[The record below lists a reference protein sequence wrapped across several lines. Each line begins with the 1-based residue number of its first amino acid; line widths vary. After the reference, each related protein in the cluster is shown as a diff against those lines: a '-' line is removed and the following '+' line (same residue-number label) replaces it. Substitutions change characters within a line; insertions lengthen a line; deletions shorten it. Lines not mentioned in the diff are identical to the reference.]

1 MHARPL
7 FHRSGFRW
15 LSAAGSS
22 AVLLLLCGCVAL
34 TRTVPVPEAHV
45 TRATVPGYG
54 QTRYGYDHTEV
65 DFVADYQSAMR
76 AAPARPEGV
85 SVLALSGGGANGAF
99 CAGVLCGWTDSGRRP
114 EFQVVTGVSTGA
126 LAAPFA
132 FLGSAYD
139 ERLIRAYTTINDP
152 DVFVPRFVRTV
163 FNLLRTDSMADTA
176 PLARTLANL
185 VDPSMIEAIGR
196 EHRRGRR
203 LYVCT
208 TELVSGRAVFWNL
221 SAIAAS
227 GQPDAR
233 SLILKILVAS
243 ASIPIVF
250 PPQYFEVEVGPNR
263 YTEMHVDGGLSRQ
276 VFFHLTGARAALPS
290 APAAPLVPLHAFII
304 RNAKLI
310 PSYDPIRPS
319 LLPISQRTVE
329 ALINAEATGDLHRIY
344 GQTLR
349 EEATFRLAAIPDE
362 FPMQHS
368 GVFNADFMQRLFKLG
383 REQARSGFPWLEQP
397 PQLSVAR

>member
-1 MHARPL
+1 MPHPSPTYA
-7 FHRSGFRW
+7 GFRW
-15 LSAAGSS
+15 LLAAGSG
-22 AVLLLLCGCVAL
+22 AILMLHCGCVAL
-34 TRTVPVPEAHV
+34 IRTVPVPEEKV
-45 TRATVPGYG
+45 TQAAVPGYG
-54 QTRYGYDHTEV
+54 QIRYGYDQTES
-65 DFVADYQSAMR
+65 DFIADYQSAMR

-85 SVLALSGGGANGAF
+85 SVLALSGGGADGAF
-99 CAGVLCGWTDSGRRP
+99 CAGVLCGWTESGRRP

-132 FLGSAYD
+132 FLGPAFD
-139 ERLIRAYTTINDP
+139 ERLVRAYTTINDP
-152 DVFVPRFVRTV
+152 DVFVPRFVRTA

-176 PLARTLANL
+176 PLARTLAGL
-185 VDPSMIEAIGR
+185 VDRPMIDAIAA

-276 VFFHLTGARAALPS
+276 VFVHLTGARAALPS
-290 APAAPLVPLHAFII
+290 EPAVPPVPLHAYII

-310 PSYDPIRPS
+310 PSYAPIRPS

-329 ALINAEATGDLHRIY
+329 TLINAEATGDLHRIY
-344 GQTLR
+344 AQTVR
-349 EEATFRLAAIPDE
+349 EESTFRLAAIPDE

-368 GVFNADFMQRLFKLG
+368 GVFNAEFMQRLFTLG

-397 PQLSVAR
+397 PQFSVAR